1 MLWSPVLLSGAG
13 HSHEEIEMSAE
24 RMIANAMQRQ
34 PTLLLLLLVGY
45 FIVRTLIRA
54 VRGPSSKT
62 HNQMRFNSWS

>member
-1 MLWSPVLLSGAG
+1 
-13 HSHEEIEMSAE
+13 MSAE